1 MTLANSCISTFDR
14 RLAADARRE
23 LALTGGSG
31 GVIQLIGNH
40 EVPSRWC
47 PARQLTAD
55 KVTNLQGNYASTNK
69 LALKEFASGIKNRPM
84 LRKNALAQR
93 AMQRLRKCKL
103 GLAVVELPTASV
115 TEIFRS
121 TGTSNR
127 VLAWRSICYTNRS
140 QVHGGAN
147 R

>member
-1 MTLANSCISTFDR
+1 MTLAKSCISTFDH

-23 LALTGGSG
+23 LAVTGGSG

-103 GLAVVELPTASV
+103 GLTVVESV

-127 VLAWRSICYTNRS
+127 VLAWRSICHTNRS